1 MNLVERVKTLWKLFT
16 GGGMSKADKIIM
28 LIAVVYCLS
37 PIDVI
42 PDVAPMVGFLDDFL
56 VILATLRHLSNK
68 PAGAENAG
76 SGAEPEKTVDA
87 TVL

>member
-37 PIDVI
+37 PIDII

-68 PAGAENAG
+68 PETAEA
-76 SGAEPEKTVDA
+76 SAETEKTVDA

>member
-16 GGGMSKADKIIM
+16 GGGMTKADKIIM

-42 PDVAPMVGFLDDFL
+42 PDVVPMVGFLDDFL

-68 PAGAENAG
+68 PNAAE
-76 SGAEPEKTVDA
+76 STTEPEKTVDA